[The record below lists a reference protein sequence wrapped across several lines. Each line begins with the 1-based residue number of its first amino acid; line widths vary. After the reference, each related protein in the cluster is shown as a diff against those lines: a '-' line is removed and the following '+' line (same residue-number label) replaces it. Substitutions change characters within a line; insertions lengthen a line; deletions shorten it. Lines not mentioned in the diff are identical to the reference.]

1 MAVDNKLILIKLII
15 LLENNLIKS
24 YPIDKALIKKQINYL
39 VEFSIIYHTFR
50 QIMDICI
57 EMFL

>member
-24 YPIDKALIKKQINYL
+24 YPIDKALITKQINYL
-39 VEFSIIYHTFR
+39 VEFSIRYHTLR
-50 QIMDICI
+50 
-57 EMFL
+57 

>member
-1 MAVDNKLILIKLII
+1 MAVDNKLILIKSII